1 MNYPVDIEEKIGFS
15 KIRSRIESLCKNQGG
30 KALIKNQPFE
40 TLYGKVKAHFE
51 TLKEAQSLLDEFP
64 DFKTCLYY
72 NDVTETLPRLSIEDL
87 VFSKEE
93 LLDFKALLES
103 STSAL
108 AYLKQMEDLN
118 SLQPTLEKLYN
129 FEELLN
135 TYNRVF
141 DKEGEISSTASPKLQ
156 EINKGIVSC
165 TKKLRKSTDSLM
177 EKAKKDGLTA
187 DSGVTIRNGR
197 PVLPILSF
205 NKGKVSGVLHDR
217 SASGNVLYIE
227 PYELM
232 EEGNNLSELNLERKA
247 ELFQIRK
254 NLTTKLSHNRQEL
267 VYALEALSFL
277 DYLCAKASYS
287 TELKCVI
294 PILAKESK
302 IDWKGAFHPILK
314 ANLTRENKKAIPL
327 DININKEGR
336 VVVLS
341 GPNAGGKSIALKTIV
356 LNQYM
361 IQCGI
366 PVPFQSGSISGIFSQ
381 IFIDIGDD
389 QSVEANLSTYSSH
402 LQSMKHFLGNAN
414 KDTLFFIDEFGTG
427 TDPNFGGA
435 MAEVILE
442 ELLDSGALG
451 MVTTHYSNLK
461 NLSASKDGL
470 VNAAML
476 FEKEK
481 LKPLYRL
488 EQGMPGSSFTFEVAT
503 NIGLNPKVIK
513 EAKRRLG
520 KREKQAEELLVEL
533 ENTKANIR
541 LSKGALIK
549 KEKQL
554 DLLLDEYSKLKEE
567 ILNRKKQILNEAKK
581 EAKEI
586 LDLANKKVETTIKTI
601 VESKANKK
609 EIIKA
614 RESIKKQKQTLVPD
628 KISESNFKRP
638 VKLEIGMEVFLE
650 NNTSTKGSVIEVKKN
665 EAQVVFGIIKGWF
678 KNKDLLVRR

>member
-1 MNYPVDIEEKIGFS
+1 MNYPADIEEKIGFS
-15 KIRSRIESLCKNQGG
+15 KIRLRIESLCRNQGG
-30 KALIKNQPFE
+30 KELIRKQAFE
-40 TLYGKVKAHFE
+40 TRFGKIKAHFE
-51 TLKEAQSLLDEFP
+51 TLNETQCLLEEFP
-64 DFKTCLYY
+64 EFRTFLYY
-72 NDVTETLPRLSIEDL
+72 NDLNETLPKLNIEDI

-93 LLDFKALLES
+93 LMDFKTLLES
-103 STSAL
+103 STGAL
-108 AYLKQMEDLN
+108 GLLKQKEDLS
-118 SLQPTLEKLYN
+118 SLMHTLEQLTDFK
-129 FEELLN
+129 ELIEV
-135 TYNRVF
+135 YNRVF

-156 EINKGIVSC
+156 EIQKGIVSC

-177 EKAKKDGLTA
+177 EKAKKDGYTA

-197 PVLPILSF
+197 PVLPILAF

-217 SASGNVLYIE
+217 SASGSILYIE

-232 EEGNNLSELNLERKA
+232 EDGNNLSELNLEHKA

-254 NLTTKLSHNRQEL
+254 KLTNKLSKVKQEL
-267 VYALEALSFL
+267 QFAIEALSFL
-277 DYLCAKASYS
+277 DFLSAKASFAA
-287 TELKCVI
+287 ELKCVI
-294 PILAKESK
+294 PILVKEPQ
-302 IDWKGAFHPILK
+302 IDWKGAYHPILK
-314 ANLTRENKKAIPL
+314 PNLVKENKKAIPL
-327 DININKEGR
+327 DIHINKEGR

-366 PVPFQSGSISGIFSQ
+366 PIPFTSGSISGVFSQ

-402 LQSMKHFLGNAN
+402 LQSMKHFLSNAN
-414 KDTLFFIDEFGTG
+414 EKTLFFIDEFGTG

-442 ELLDSGALG
+442 ELLKSGAMG

-470 VNAAML
+470 INAAML

-481 LKPLYRL
+481 LKPLYKL

-533 ENTKANIR
+533 ENTKAQIR
-541 LSKGALIK
+541 HSKSALSK
-549 KEKQL
+549 KEEQL
-554 DLLLDEYSKLKEE
+554 DLLLTEYTKLKEE
-567 ILNRKKQILNEAKK
+567 ILNRKKQILNEAKN
-581 EAKEI
+581 EAKDI

-609 EIIKA
+609 EVIKA
-614 RESIKKQKQTLVPD
+614 RASIKKQKQTLVPD

-638 VKLEIGMEVFLE
+638 LKLVIGMEVFLE
-650 NNTSTKGSVIEVKKN
+650 NNTSTKGTVIEVKKN